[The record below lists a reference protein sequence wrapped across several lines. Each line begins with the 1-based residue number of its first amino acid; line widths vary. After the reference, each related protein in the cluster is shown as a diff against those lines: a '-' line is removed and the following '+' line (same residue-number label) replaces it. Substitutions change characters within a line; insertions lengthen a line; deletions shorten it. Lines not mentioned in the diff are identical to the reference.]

1 MSANATMVRILI
13 VLASVGFCQF
23 SNAQSYPTKPIRFVV
38 PFAPG
43 GATDI
48 LARMVAHQLSETL
61 GQQVI
66 VDNRGG
72 AAGRIGTEIVARA
85 IPDGYTIAIGHVGTL
100 AMNPT
105 LFTKLSY
112 DPLKDL
118 TPISLIAMMPNALVV
133 SKSFPA
139 TSVKDLVALARAK
152 PNTILYGSGGNG
164 SSNHLGIVYLEL
176 LAKIKLTH
184 VSYKGGGPAIV
195 DLIAGN
201 ISVMMPGLLPV
212 VSHIKSGRI
221 RLMAV
226 STRVR
231 LPIFPEV
238 PTIAESGVAGYDY
251 SNWMGVVGPAKM
263 PSAIVKQ
270 LNEHLAKATAH
281 SDFKTRL
288 AIEGGEAT
296 NSSSAQFR
304 THIKDEIE
312 HWAPVV
318 KASGARGN

>member
-1 MSANATMVRILI
+1 MNAIATVVRTLI
-13 VLASVGFCQF
+13 VLASAGLCLS
-23 SNAQSYPTKPIRFVV
+23 SNAQPYPTKPIRFVV

-48 LARMVAHQLSETL
+48 LARMVARRLTDTL

-105 LFTKLSY
+105 LFTNLSY

-133 SKSFPA
+133 SKSLPV
-139 TSVKDLVALARAK
+139 TSVKDLIAMARAK

-212 VSHIKSGRI
+212 APHIKSGRI
-221 RLMAV
+221 RLIAV
-226 STRVR
+226 STRAR

-238 PTIAESGVAGYDY
+238 PTIAESGVSGYEY
-251 SNWMGVVGPAKM
+251 SNWMGVVGPAKI
-263 PSAIVKQ
+263 PPAIVRK
-270 LNEHLAKATAH
+270 LNEHLAEATAH
-281 SDFKTRL
+281 PEFKTRL
-288 AIEGGEAT
+288 AVEGGDAT

-304 THIKDEIE
+304 THIKEEIAR
-312 HWAPVV
+312 WAPVV
-318 KASGARGN
+318 KASGPRRN